1 MGYQAR
7 RGSADGR
14 HEGGMRLTLAT
25 YNIHGCIGMDGQY
38 HPGRIIDVLR
48 ELDADIVALQEVDS
62 PGHHGL
68 ELLWRLAN
76 EVKLTPIAGPT
87 LLERKGH
94 YGNAV
99 LTRCLPNEV
108 RLVDLSQPGREPR
121 GAIDMEVICD
131 RERLQVIATHLGL
144 KPWERRL
151 QVEELLKRF
160 SRQHCI
166 LMGDLNE
173 WFLWGRPLR
182 WIKRIFGHTPA
193 VRTFPSPFPIFA
205 LDRIWV
211 RPAATLLR
219 MEVHKTPRS
228 RKASDHLPLKATVE
242 W

>member
-1 MGYQAR
+1 
-7 RGSADGR
+7 
-14 HEGGMRLTLAT
+14 MRLTLAT
-25 YNIHGCIGMDGQY
+25 YNIHGCVGLDGRY
-38 HPGRIIDVLR
+38 DPGRIVEVLR

-68 ELLWRLAN
+68 ELLWRLAH

-87 LLERKGH
+87 LLERRGH

-99 LTRCLPNEV
+99 LTRCSPADV
-108 RLVDLSQPGREPR
+108 RLMDLSQPGREPR
-121 GAIDMEVICD
+121 GAIDMEIACNG
-131 RERLQVIATHLGL
+131 ERLQVIATHLGL
-144 KPWERRL
+144 RPWERRL

-160 SRQHCI
+160 SRRHCV

-182 WIKRIFGHTPA
+182 WIKRIFGHAPA
-193 VRTFPSPFPIFA
+193 LRTFPSAVPIFA

-211 RPAATLLR
+211 RPPATLLR

-228 RKASDHLPLKATVE
+228 RQASDHLPLKAAVE